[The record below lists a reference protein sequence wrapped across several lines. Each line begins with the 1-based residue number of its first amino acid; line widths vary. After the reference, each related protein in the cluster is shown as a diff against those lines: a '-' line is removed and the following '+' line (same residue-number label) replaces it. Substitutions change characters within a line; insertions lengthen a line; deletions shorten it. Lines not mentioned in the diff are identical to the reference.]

1 MITSFEVGAVF
12 KIINEASPALK
23 TMLKQVRDLTAAVE
37 KAKVGLASL
46 NKELLPSSGL
56 TAAVAETDKLANAW
70 RKVAAES
77 GAARRAIGS
86 ATSASARAALP
97 PSVGGGGGG
106 RHFPGY
112 MARGGGRGGAHIG
125 GPGVGI
131 PGGGHIR
138 FGGAGAATAG
148 LIGYGAYEAAQ

>member
-56 TAAVAETDKLANAW
+56 TAAVAET
-70 RKVAAES
+70 
-77 GAARRAIGS
+77 GAAGMKDMGKVI
-86 ATSASARAALP
+86 AALKAKYA
-97 PSVGGGGGG
+97 GQ
-106 RHFPGY
+106 
-112 MARGGGRGGAHIG
+112 MD
-125 GPGVGI
+125 
-131 PGGGHIR
+131 
-138 FGGAGAATAG
+138 FGKASGLVKAA
-148 LIGYGAYEAAQ
+148 LSS

>member
-77 GAARRAIGS
+77 GAARRALGS
-86 ATSASARAALP
+86 PPPAAPRDPLRAS
-97 PSVGGGGGG
+97 
-106 RHFPGY
+106 
-112 MARGGGRGGAHIG
+112 
-125 GPGVGI
+125 
-131 PGGGHIR
+131 
-138 FGGAGAATAG
+138 
-148 LIGYGAYEAAQ
+148 